1 MKVKVNVY
9 KADDGS
15 FWCHSE
21 KDVFGT
27 GINGCGR
34 TVTEA
39 KKDLFDCLEEAKK
52 DYVMQGK
59 TPANIEFE
67 YVYDLQSFFEYFSFF
82 NVTELARRAGINPT
96 LMRQYTCGVK
106 KAGEKTY
113 SKLSACINDI
123 RKDIIAASF

>member
-1 MKVKVNVY
+1 MPTQILEIWKLKSMCI
-9 KADDGS
+9 KQMM
-15 FWCHSE
+15 E
-21 KDVFGT
+21 VFG
-27 GINGCGR
+27 
-34 TVTEA
+34 VTP
-39 KKDLFDCLEEAKK
+39 KKTCLEQASMAVEGLWQRRKK
-52 DYVMQGK
+52 TYLTASKKPRK
-59 TPANIEFE
+59 TTLCKEKLPQ
-67 YVYDLQSFFEYFSFF
+67 VFEYFSFF

>member
-1 MKVKVNVY
+1 MEIKIKSITDVITN
-9 KADDGS
+9 S
-15 FWCHSE
+15 SSE
-21 KDVFGT
+21 VF
-27 GINGCGR
+27 IC
-34 TVTEA
+34 
-39 KKDLFDCLEEAKK
+39 KISDLEEAKK

-59 TPANIEFE
+59 TPASIEFE